1 MNVKILRSLAL
12 SVLVL
17 TSATASNGQQVNAST
32 VSAKAILHTDGTRT
46 ESVKDVTKR
55 EMKDTTYDTRGVVI
69 ATKIYLLNDNG
80 DPIQGV
86 IRDGADNLIA
96 RVQFYFDD
104 LGRLIEERCVNTQNE
119 IFRRV
124 IHQYDVNGKALPV
137 RSFDYA
143 VKAPNMMVG
152 KINFTKTLPP
162 PDESESTAPTKGPAQ
177 PKLPGQAQQVQTVS
191 PRSGAVTT
199 APAAPAEEK
208 KSRGFFGFGKK

>member
-1 MNVKILRSLAL
+1 MNFKIVGLLAA
-12 SVLVL
+12 SALVL
-17 TSATASNGQQVNAST
+17 ATGAANAQQVNAST

-46 ESVKDVTKR
+46 ESVKDVVKR
-55 EMKDTTYDTRGVVI
+55 EMKDTTYDSRGVVI
-69 ATKIYLLNDNG
+69 ATKIFLLNENG

-104 LGRLIEERCVNTQNE
+104 LGRVIEERCVNTQNE

-124 IHQYDVNGKALPV
+124 IHQYDANGRPLPV

-143 VKAPNMMVG
+143 VKAPNMSVG
-152 KINFTKTLPP
+152 KVNFTKILPP
-162 PDESESTAPTKGPAQ
+162 PDEGESGSQTGGSPQ
-177 PKLPGQAQQVQTVS
+177 PKQPGQAQQVQSVS
-191 PRSGAVTT
+191 PRSGAATST
-199 APAAPAEEK
+199 SPPPPEEK